1 MQANRRYQL
10 QGKDDDR
17 TTSTAPC
24 LSSRPH
30 WQLCMVARGAG
41 VGPADRRQHLVR
53 RPHPHHERQ
62 GHARRGGGRGRR
74 QDHCRGQAQRRHEA
88 EGPRNAARGPQGP
101 GPSSPASSTPT
112 GTSSSAACR
121 RCRPTCWPRPTARSR
136 TSPRCSRRCAT
147 GSRRTPP
154 PSRRPRS
161 SSASA
166 TTTRSSRNCATRPR
180 KNWTPSR
187 RTSPSSS
194 STSPAHLATVNSAM
208 LKAMGYDASSKDP
221 AGGVIQ
227 RKPGTTEPNGTLEET
242 ALFAAHAGGARPRRP
257 GRTEGLRARGRQ
269 ALGALR
275 LHHGRGRPG
284 HAADRRP
291 AEAGGRRRRLR
302 ERRERLSRRAG
313 RPCLHQGQPEPHLH
327 QPLPR
332 RGRQAHHRRQ
342 PAGLH
347 RLARPALL
355 QAGRQLP
362 AGLLRLCRG
371 VGRRGDGRRPVGVR
385 ERHPDHHPRQRRARL
400 RPADRRPPGGAG
412 ALPEGQG
419 AAPRAH
425 PRPVPAR
432 GPARQLQG
440 AGRHPLALPD
450 AHLLLGRLAPR
461 PHRRP
466 AGGHEHL
473 AHRLGA

>member
-1 MQANRRYQL
+1 MRAEAVAVAN
-10 QGKDDDR
+10 GKIL
-17 TTSTAPC
+17 A
-24 LSSRPH
+24 
-30 WQLCMVARGAG
+30 V
-41 VGPADRRQHLVR
+41 
-53 RPHPHHERQ
+53 
-62 GHARRGGGRGRR
+62 GRR
-74 QDHCRGQAQRRHEA
+74 SDVMKLKGPQTQLVDL
-88 EGPRNAARGPQGP
+88 EGPD
-101 GPSSPASSTPT
+101 
-112 GTSSSAACR
+112 
-121 RCRPTCWPRPTARSR
+121 PRPRL
-136 TSPRCSRRCAT
+136 C
-147 GSRRTPP
+147 
-154 PSRRPRS
+154 RRPRPHRHRWPAGALRQPAGPARRQGDGHRLAAADAARLGPEERRHRRKDEGHHRLRLRQLPAQGTAPPDQGRTGRGLQDIPVIIIHQS
-161 SSASA
+161 S
-166 TTTRSSRNCATRPR
+166 
-180 KNWTPSR
+180 
-187 RTSPSSS
+187 
-194 STSPAHLATVNSAM
+194 HLATVNSAM

-242 ALFAAHAGGARPRRP
+242 AFFNGAPVVLGRVGPEGLKIFAREGAKLWARFGYTTAQEGRCLAP
-257 GRTEGLRARGRQ
+257 GRR
-269 ALGALR
+269 
-275 LHHGRGRPG
+275 H
-284 HAADRRP
+284 D
-291 AEAGGRRRRLR
+291 EAGGCRRRLR
-302 ERRERLSRRAG
+302 ERRDHLSRRAG
-313 RPCLHQGQPEPHLH
+313 RPRLHQGQPERHLH

-355 QAGRQLP
+355 QAGRQLS

-371 VGRRGDGRRPVGVR
+371 VRRAGHGRRAVGRR
-385 ERHPDHHPRQRRARL
+385 ERHPDHHPRQWRARL

-412 ALPEGQG
+412 ALPAGQG

-440 AGRHPLALPD
+440 AGRHPLAVPD

-473 AHRLGA
+473 AHRLGAASAA